1 MDRKKQS
8 VREHLNRSLNRFERT
23 LPDRK
28 KLIKEELQQRIQDKL
43 GQDL

>member
-8 VREHLNRSLNRFERT
+8 VREHLNRSLNRWERT

-28 KLIKEELQQRIQDKL
+28 KQILEDMQGRLKDKL
-43 GQDL
+43 GREL